1 MCGVCVV
8 VDTDIYSCFSNFMQL
23 HLFLFLLISSEMQ
36 QWTSVQLIMGISATF
51 KIDVNQLTY
60 KQPCIYSKVVIIVC
74 LMLVVT
80 TAIS

>member
-1 MCGVCVV
+1 
-8 VDTDIYSCFSNFMQL
+8 
-23 HLFLFLLISSEMQ
+23 MQ

-60 KQPCIYSKVVIIVC
+60 KQPYIYCKVVIIVC
-74 LMLVVT
+74 LMLVAT

>member
-1 MCGVCVV
+1 MGRVCVV

-60 KQPCIYSKVVIIVC
+60 KQPCIYCKVVIIVC
-74 LMLVVT
+74 LMLVAT

>member
-1 MCGVCVV
+1 MGRVFVV

-51 KIDVNQLTY
+51 KLDVNQLTY